1 MPIASGS
8 TMRSSCDDRSS
19 IEVTARPG
27 VKLYLGTHMPNW
39 LAGSHVPLFVARK
52 RLKLSTRK
60 TLPVATCPWV
70 LDSGGYS
77 ELNPRGPGRW
87 TITAYEY
94 AREVRRAVEEIGML
108 DWAAP
113 MDWMCEPNVLAHTG
127 LTVYEHQFRTIRSY
141 FTLKDIGGP
150 YVPVL
155 QGWTLD
161 DYLRHVEDYAR
172 YGIDLTDE
180 PIVAVGSVCRRGDDD
195 EIVRILDRLHREGL
209 RLHAFGVRTRA
220 LERIADALVS
230 ADSLSWSYRA
240 RRDANDGIVPDHS
253 HPRGA
258 KTCSNCLVYAERWY
272 AREQRRL
279 AHTRIGAAA

>member
-1 MPIASGS
+1 MS
-8 TMRSSCDDRSS
+8 
-19 IEVTARPG
+19 

-39 LAGSHVPLFVARK
+39 LAGSQVPLFVARK
-52 RLKLSTRK
+52 RLNLSTRK

-87 TITAYEY
+87 TITPTEY
-94 AREVRRAVEEIGML
+94 AREVRRAEEEIGNL

-127 LTVYEHQFRTIRSY
+127 LTVREHQRRTIENFRW
-141 FTLKDIGGP
+141 LRHELGA
-150 YVPVL
+150 VVAPVL

-161 DYLRHVEDYAR
+161 DYLLHVDDYYR
-172 YGIDLTDE
+172 FTDGLDDE
-180 PIVAVGSVCRRGDDD
+180 RIVAVGSVCRRGDDD

-240 RRDANDGIVPDHS
+240 RRDANDGITPDHP